1 MARKEKGAVV
11 VTGAST
17 GIGRATALLLDKQG
31 YRVFAGVRKTADAN
45 RLKKDAVA
53 DLTPVTID
61 VTKPR
66 SIAAARQK
74 IQRAVGKKGLAGLV
88 NNAGIASAGPVEYL
102 PVEEFQ
108 KVIDT
113 NLVGQYAV
121 TQAFLPLLRRGEGT
135 VVFITSIGGK
145 VANPFFGPY
154 NAAKFGLEGLADAL
168 RRELKPWTR
177 MNVVVVVAGS
187 VATPIWQK
195 GRKNSDVKGLPAE
208 ARRLYGPQLKR
219 MVELTR
225 ETEERGLEPIEVA
238 LVVEKAIRR
247 RNPRARYI
255 VGRDAKMM
263 ARMQSLAGDKN
274 FDKIMRRAAKLPNH
288 APPAK

>member
-1 MARKEKGAVV
+1 MAKEKGAVV

-17 GIGRATALLLDKQG
+17 GIGRATALYLDERG

-45 RLKKDAVA
+45 SLKKDGSEN
-53 DLTPVTID
+53 LTPVTID

-74 IQRAVGKKGLAGLV
+74 IQRAVGKQGLAGLV
-88 NNAGIASAGPVEYL
+88 NNAGIASAGPVEHL

-108 KVIDT
+108 RVIDT

-121 TQAFLPLLRRGEGT
+121 TQAFLPLLRRGDGT
-135 VVFITSIGGK
+135 VVFMTSIGGK

-168 RRELKPWTR
+168 RREIKPWKK
-177 MNVVVVVAGS
+177 MNVVVIEPGS
-187 VATPIWQK
+187 IATPIWQK
-195 GRKNSDVKGLPAE
+195 GRENTDVKSLPAE
-208 ARRLYGPQLKR
+208 ARRLYGPQLER

-225 ETEERGLEPIEVA
+225 ETEDRGLEPVA
-238 LVVEKAIRR
+238 VAKVVEKSIRK

-263 ARMQSLAGDKN
+263 ARMQSVAGDKN
-274 FDKIMRRAAKLPNH
+274 FDKILRRFAKLPDH
-288 APPAK
+288 APPAR